1 MDHYREIGKSLSDY
15 MMYLVL
21 VRPTMLPKGFSDKV
35 NDETYSQT
43 KRIVI
48 QPKTKQTA
56 MKVFAETLGSLY
68 SHSVVPTSFSEFGA
82 FWDGI
87 KFGGQIEM
95 LVSEE
100 RWDNEDK
107 WKMISER
114 WMQMMVHAASR
125 CTWEE
130 HAQQLRH

>member
-21 VRPTMLPKGFSDKV
+21 VRPTMRPKGFSGKV
-35 NDETYSQT
+35 NDETDNQT

-68 SHSVVPTSFSEFGA
+68 SHSLVPTSFSEFGA

-87 KFGGQIEM
+87 KFGGQIQM

-114 WMQMMVHAASR
+114 
-125 CTWEE
+125 
-130 HAQQLRH
+130 